1 MPQLCIREDE
11 STEDEIGKK
20 GDDADGQ
27 DDQANPGVELERDK
41 TDVTRSGN
49 EKKDQKPVSQHS
61 PPKDNSCR

>member
-27 DDQANPGVELERDK
+27 DDQANPGVELER
-41 TDVTRSGN
+41 
-49 EKKDQKPVSQHS
+49 
-61 PPKDNSCR
+61 